1 MARISIFDSDP
12 AWLAC
17 HSRDKRDA
25 GRLQDWMKEELAAGA
40 LIVIPE
46 IVDYEV
52 RRALTL
58 ADASASLARLDA
70 LYKSSVRY
78 LPITTAAMRR
88 ATGLW
93 AEVRRRGKPTAG
105 KKALDA
111 DVILAAQALE
121 FCFESDDWQILT
133 ENVAHLDR
141 YVGDRARSRRLAA
154 EE

>member
-1 MARISIFDSDP
+1 LILDSEP
-12 AWLAC
+12 AGLAC
-17 HSRDKRDA
+17 HSEAKEQA
-25 GRLQDWMKEELAAGA
+25 RLFQERMKQELDAGA

-58 ADASASLARLDA
+58 AGASAGLARLDA
-70 LYKSSVRY
+70 LDKSSVRY
-78 LPITTAAMRR
+78 LPITTAAIRR
-88 ATGLW
+88 AAGLW
-93 AEVRRRGKPTAG
+93 AEVRHRGKPTAG

-121 FCFESDDWQILT
+121 FCFEADDWRILT
-133 ENVAHLDR
+133 ENVAHLGR
-141 YVGDRARSRRLAA
+141 YVGDRARSRRSAA